1 MGHHQSQSLSQKE
14 SPLKLSKLETLVKSP
29 KQVIF
34 SILIFTVEHLY
45 LAFESRE
52 TGILDLSASGLSN
65 FPNGVIK
72 LSDGSKVKKID
83 LSKNALKALPRDFS
97 QFYEATHL
105 DLSNNNFSHFAI
117 AFTFMYNLVEID
129 LTNNSFE
136 TLSDLELDKM
146 NPKTKIILTGN
157 PINQQGLE
165 VMETFNKGA
174 YNIVF

>member
-1 MGHHQSQSLSQKE
+1 MIS
-14 SPLKLSKLETLVKSP
+14 
-29 KQVIF
+29 
-34 SILIFTVEHLY
+34 TVEHLY

>member
-1 MGHHQSQSLSQKE
+1 MDFF
-14 SPLKLSKLETLVKSP
+14 
-29 KQVIF
+29 I
-34 SILIFTVEHLY
+34 
-45 LAFESRE
+45 AFESRE

-117 AFTFMYNLVEID
+117 AFTYMYNLVEID

-146 NPKTKIILTGN
+146 NPKTKIIHH
-157 PINQQGLE
+157 
-165 VMETFNKGA
+165 VA
-174 YNIVF
+174 